1 MTLYDLFDIL
11 NLPRPNRNKKI
22 NKIEFDSRNIQKND
36 IFIAIKGNNFDGNDF
51 LAEAI
56 KKGSIYCITDKN
68 INNKKCIKVLDIK
81 KLIFDLTNYIRCKY
95 NIPLIAITGSNGKT
109 TTKEL
114 IYQILKSKYNI
125 LKSEGNNNNIYGVS
139 KTLFNLDEKYDL
151 ILLELG
157 SNHSGEISYLSKM
170 CNPTYSIITNIGTS
184 HIGNFKSRKN
194 IFKEKISILDGMKEK
209 KLIVNGDD
217 KYLKKLNYYKC
228 GINYGNNLV
237 AYNIRSDYN
246 KLNFNIHIDSEYK
259 VEFNYPIMHF
269 INDILLAIKT
279 ALDFNIDMNDIV
291 EGIKKFNNIDMRMN
305 IIKTSKYVIIND
317 CYNSSF
323 ESLNGGINYL
333 KTLSGNKIII
343 LGDILELGSYSK
355 KIHKK
360 VNRYLKT
367 VKDSLVLTKGEYTK
381 YINGIHFK
389 NNADI
394 IEYLKEMDLK
404 GKYIYVK
411 GSRKMKLEEIVKYLL
426 IE

>member
-22 NKIEFDSRNIQKND
+22 NKIKFDSRNIQKND

-51 LAEAI
+51 IVEAI
-56 KKGSIYCITDKN
+56 KKGAIYCITDKD

-81 KLIFDLTNYIRCKY
+81 KFIFDLTNYIRCKY

-246 KLNFNIHIDSEYK
+246 KLNFNIHIDSEYE

-291 EGIKKFNNIDMRMN
+291 EGIKNFNNIDMRMN

-323 ESLNGGINYL
+323 ESLKGGINYL

-355 KIHKK
+355 EIHKK

-389 NNADI
+389 NNDDI
-394 IEYLKEMDLK
+394 IEYLKGMDLK

>member
-36 IFIAIKGNNFDGNDF
+36 IFIAIKGNNYDGNDF
-51 LAEAI
+51 IAEAI
-56 KKGSIYCITDKN
+56 KKGAIYCITDKD

-237 AYNIRSDYN
+237 AYNLRSDYN
-246 KLNFNIHIDSEYK
+246 KLNFNIHIDSEYE

-279 ALDFNIDMNDIV
+279 ALDFNIDMKDIV
-291 EGIKKFNNIDMRMN
+291 EGIKNFNNIDMRMN

-323 ESLNGGINYL
+323 ESLKGGINYL

-360 VNRYLKT
+360 VNRYLRP

-394 IEYLKEMDLK
+394 IEYLKGMDLK

>member
-36 IFIAIKGNNFDGNDF
+36 IFIAIKGNNYDGNDF
-51 LAEAI
+51 IAEAI
-56 KKGSIYCITDKN
+56 KKGAIYCITDKD

-194 IFKEKISILDGMKEK
+194 I
-209 KLIVNGDD
+209 
-217 KYLKKLNYYKC
+217 
-228 GINYGNNLV
+228 
-237 AYNIRSDYN
+237 
-246 KLNFNIHIDSEYK
+246 
-259 VEFNYPIMHF
+259 
-269 INDILLAIKT
+269 
-279 ALDFNIDMNDIV
+279 
-291 EGIKKFNNIDMRMN
+291 
-305 IIKTSKYVIIND
+305 
-317 CYNSSF
+317 
-323 ESLNGGINYL
+323 
-333 KTLSGNKIII
+333 
-343 LGDILELGSYSK
+343 
-355 KIHKK
+355 
-360 VNRYLKT
+360 
-367 VKDSLVLTKGEYTK
+367 VK
-381 YINGIHFK
+381 
-389 NNADI
+389 
-394 IEYLKEMDLK
+394 
-404 GKYIYVK
+404 
-411 GSRKMKLEEIVKYLL
+411 
-426 IE
+426 

>member
-22 NKIEFDSRNIQKND
+22 NKIKFDSRNIQKND

-51 LAEAI
+51 IVEAI
-56 KKGSIYCITDKN
+56 KKGAIYCITDKD

-81 KLIFDLTNYIRCKY
+81 KFIFDLTNYIRCKY

-184 HIGNFKSRKN
+184 HIGNFKSKKN

-246 KLNFNIHIDSEYK
+246 KLNFNIHIDSEYE

-269 INDILLAIKT
+269 INDILLAIKI

-291 EGIKKFNNIDMRMN
+291 EGIKNFNNIDMRMN

-323 ESLNGGINYL
+323 ESLKGGINYL

-355 KIHKK
+355 EIHKK

-389 NNADI
+389 NNDDI
-394 IEYLKEMDLK
+394 IEYLKGMALK

>member
-11 NLPRPNRNKKI
+11 NLPCPNRNKKI

-36 IFIAIKGNNFDGNDF
+36 IFIAIKGNNYDGNDF
-51 LAEAI
+51 IVEAI
-56 KKGSIYCITDKN
+56 KKGAIYCITDKD

-246 KLNFNIHIDSEYK
+246 KLNFNIHIDSEYE

-279 ALDFNIDMNDIV
+279 ALDFNIDMKDIV
-291 EGIKKFNNIDMRMN
+291 EGIKNFNNIDMRMN

-323 ESLNGGINYL
+323 ESLKGGINYL

-360 VNRYLKT
+360 VNRYLRP

-394 IEYLKEMDLK
+394 IEYLKGMDLK

>member
-36 IFIAIKGNNFDGNDF
+36 IFIAIKGNNYDGNDF
-51 LAEAI
+51 IAEAI
-56 KKGSIYCITDKN
+56 KKGAIYCITDKN

-209 KLIVNGDD
+209 NLIVNGDD

-246 KLNFNIHIDSEYK
+246 KLNFNIHIDSEHEI
-259 VEFNYPIMHF
+259 EFNYPIMHF

-279 ALDFNIDMNDIV
+279 ALDFNIDMKDIV
-291 EGIKKFNNIDMRMN
+291 EGIKNFNNIDMRMN

-323 ESLNGGINYL
+323 ESLKGGINYL

-381 YINGIHFK
+381 YINGMHFK

-394 IEYLKEMDLK
+394 IEYLKGMDLK

>member
-56 KKGSIYCITDKN
+56 KKGAIYCITDKD

-139 KTLFNLDEKYDL
+139 KTLFNLDGKYDL

-246 KLNFNIHIDSEYK
+246 KLNFNIHIDSEHEI
-259 VEFNYPIMHF
+259 EFNYPIMHF

-279 ALDFNIDMNDIV
+279 ALDFNIDMKDIV
-291 EGIKKFNNIDMRMN
+291 EGIKNFNNIDMRMN

-323 ESLNGGINYL
+323 ESLKGGINYL

-360 VNRYLKT
+360 VNRYLRP

-389 NNADI
+389 NNDDI
-394 IEYLKEMDLK
+394 IEYLKGMDLK

>member
-36 IFIAIKGNNFDGNDF
+36 IFIAIKGNNYDGNDF
-51 LAEAI
+51 IAEAI
-56 KKGSIYCITDKN
+56 KKGAIYCITDKD

-246 KLNFNIHIDSEYK
+246 KLNFNIHIDSEYE

-279 ALDFNIDMNDIV
+279 ALDFNIDMKDIV
-291 EGIKKFNNIDMRMN
+291 EGIKNFNNIDMRMN

-323 ESLNGGINYL
+323 ESLKGGINYL

-360 VNRYLKT
+360 VNRYLRP

-389 NNADI
+389 NNDDI
-394 IEYLKEMDLK
+394 IEYLKGMDLK

>member
-1 MTLYDLFDIL
+1 MTLYELFDVL
-11 NLPRPNRNKKI
+11 NFPHPNRNKKI
-22 NKIEFDSRNIQKND
+22 NKIEFDSRNINKND

-51 LAEAI
+51 IFESI
-56 KKGSIYCITDKN
+56 KKGAMYCITDKD
-68 INNKKCIKVLDIK
+68 INDKKCIKVLDIK
-81 KLIFDLTNYIRCKY
+81 KFIFDLSNYIRCKY
-95 NIPLIAITGSNGKT
+95 NIPLIAITGSSGKT

-157 SNHSGEISYLSKM
+157 TNHSGEISYLSKM

-184 HIGNFKSRKN
+184 HIGNFKNRKN

-209 KLIVNGDD
+209 NLIVNGDD

-237 AYNIRSDYN
+237 AYNIKNNFN
-246 KLNFNIHIDSEYK
+246 KLKFNIHIDSEYEI
-259 VEFNYPIMHF
+259 EFSYPIMHF

-279 ALDFNIDMNDIV
+279 ALDFNININDIV
-291 EGIKKFNNIDMRMN
+291 ESIKKFNNVDMRMN
-305 IIKTSKYVIIND
+305 IVETDKYIIIND

-323 ESLNGGINYL
+323 ESLKGGINYL
-333 KTLSGNKIII
+333 KTLKENKIII

-355 KIHKK
+355 KIHKR
-360 VNRYLKT
+360 VNRYLKL
-367 VKDSLVLTKGEYTK
+367 VKNKVVLTTGKYTK
-381 YINGIHFK
+381 YINGIHF
-389 NNADI
+389 NNNIDI
-394 IEYLKEMDLK
+394 IEYLKKINLE
-404 GKYIYVK
+404 GKCIYVK
-411 GSRKMKLEEIVKYLL
+411 GSRKMKLEEIVNYLL

>member
-36 IFIAIKGNNFDGNDF
+36 IFIAIKGNNYDGNDF
-51 LAEAI
+51 IAEAI
-56 KKGSIYCITDKN
+56 KKGAIYCITDKN

-246 KLNFNIHIDSEYK
+246 KLNFNIHIDSEYE

-279 ALDFNIDMNDIV
+279 ALDFNIDMKDIV
-291 EGIKKFNNIDMRMN
+291 EGIKNFNNIDMRMN

-323 ESLNGGINYL
+323 ESLKGGINYL

-360 VNRYLKT
+360 VNRYLRP

-389 NNADI
+389 NNDDI
-394 IEYLKEMDLK
+394 IEYLKGMDLK

>member
-36 IFIAIKGNNFDGNDF
+36 IFIAIKGNNYDGNDF
-51 LAEAI
+51 IAEAI
-56 KKGSIYCITDKN
+56 KKGAIYCITDKD

-209 KLIVNGDD
+209 NLIVNGDD

-246 KLNFNIHIDSEYK
+246 KLNFNIHIDSEHEI
-259 VEFNYPIMHF
+259 EFNYPIMHF

-279 ALDFNIDMNDIV
+279 ALDFNIDMKDIV
-291 EGIKKFNNIDMRMN
+291 EGIKNFNNIDMRMN

-323 ESLNGGINYL
+323 ESLKGGINYL

-360 VNRYLKT
+360 VNRYLRP

-389 NNADI
+389 NNDDI
-394 IEYLKEMDLK
+394 IEYLKGMDLK

>member
-56 KKGSIYCITDKN
+56 KKGAIYCITDKD

-139 KTLFNLDEKYDL
+139 KTLFNLDGKYDL

-209 KLIVNGDD
+209 NLIVNGDD

-246 KLNFNIHIDSEYK
+246 KLNFNIHIDSEHEI
-259 VEFNYPIMHF
+259 EFNYPIMHF

-279 ALDFNIDMNDIV
+279 ALDFNIDMKDIV
-291 EGIKKFNNIDMRMN
+291 EGIKNFNNIDMRMN

-323 ESLNGGINYL
+323 ESLKGGINYL

-381 YINGIHFK
+381 YINGMHFK

-394 IEYLKEMDLK
+394 IEYLKGMDLK

>member
-36 IFIAIKGNNFDGNDF
+36 IFIAIKGNNYDGNDF
-51 LAEAI
+51 IVEAI
-56 KKGSIYCITDKN
+56 KKGAIYCITDKD

-209 KLIVNGDD
+209 NLIVNGDD

-246 KLNFNIHIDSEYK
+246 KLNFNIHIDSEHEI
-259 VEFNYPIMHF
+259 EFNYPIMHF

-279 ALDFNIDMNDIV
+279 ALDFNIDMKDIV
-291 EGIKKFNNIDMRMN
+291 EGIKNFNNIDMRMN

-323 ESLNGGINYL
+323 ESLKGGINYL

-381 YINGIHFK
+381 YINGMHFK

-394 IEYLKEMDLK
+394 IEYLKGMDLK

>member
-246 KLNFNIHIDSEYK
+246 KLNFNIHIDSEYE

-279 ALDFNIDMNDIV
+279 ALDFNIDMKDIV
-291 EGIKKFNNIDMRMN
+291 EGIKNFNNIDMRMN
-305 IIKTSKYVIIND
+305 IVKTSKYVIIND

-323 ESLNGGINYL
+323 ESLKGGINYL

-360 VNRYLKT
+360 VNRYLRP

-394 IEYLKEMDLK
+394 IEYLKGMDLK